1 MHGLDLKNAFSKL
14 IILLEYMAINVLSD
28 SFIMSLKGFKYLS
41 CGKIIGLLEMV
52 NSKEDKKITK
62 IMFRH
67 SHLRLLRFISISSSL
82 KVHQLVIKLVVNRLL
97 GSIKT

>member
-1 MHGLDLKNAFSKL
+1 MFLK
-14 IILLEYMAINVLSD
+14 YMAINVLSD
-28 SFIMSLKGFKYLS
+28 SFIMSLRGFKYLS

-52 NSKEDKKITK
+52 NSKEDKKI
-62 IMFRH
+62 IFRR